1 MTKAS
6 KKILISG
13 GSRGIGLAT
22 ASILAEQGH
31 QVLVTTR
38 RKEAFVDAKKAS
50 FHIIEN
56 ELSEA
61 DDFIK
66 LFEEVNSVTGELDGI
81 INNAGFLINKPFLE
95 TTDEDWL
102 GQLNCNVMAPAR
114 IIKTL
119 YPLLKQGSHVVNIGS
134 MGGFQ
139 GSSKFPGLAAY
150 SVTKGALSILS
161 ECLSAELDRCAVNC
175 LCLGAVQTE
184 MLKQAFPG
192 FNAPVL
198 PEQMGAFIADF
209 CLNGQKYFNGKVLPV
224 SLADP
229 K

>member
-1 MTKAS
+1 MHLDS

-22 ASILAEQGH
+22 ANILAEKGH
-31 QVLVTTR
+31 QVYITTR
-38 RKEAFVDAKKAS
+38 NKSLFEKTGNENITV
-50 FHIIEN
+50 IEN
-56 ELSEA
+56 ALLST
-61 DDFIK
+61 DDFNT
-66 LFEEVNSVTGELDGI
+66 LFEEVQKTVGTLDAI
-81 INNAGFLINKPFLE
+81 INNAGLLINKPFLD

-102 GQLNCNVMAPAR
+102 SQITCNLMAPIR
-114 IIKTL
+114 IIRTL
-119 YPLLKQGSHVVNIGS
+119 YPLMNSGSHIVNIGS

-139 GSSKFPGLAAY
+139 GSSKFPGLSAY
-150 SVTKGALSILS
+150 SVSKGALSILS
-161 ECLSAELDRCAVNC
+161 ECLAGELEKTAVNC

-184 MLKQAFPG
+184 MLQQAFPG
-192 FNAPVL
+192 FNAPVQ
-198 PEQMGAFIADF
+198 PDQMGTFIADF